1 MPPARVYGAT
11 AVLAKHHG
19 TRGSDPMVNITD
31 CNGFVKKVKNIKPDE
46 WRCPNQECQKS
57 CPDPRG
63 YWIFANKDNCNR
75 CNHKRPAKPAFFKNS
90 KWAKQA
96 VGNGGNGGG
105 GGPPKAGGK
114 EGGGAAE
121 SSVDKELRL
130 LRKQDA
136 DREKQNEID
145 KLKRKLKT
153 GAGNEDES
161 EGAESGDAASLEK
174 LQTVEKS

>member
-1 MPPARVYGAT
+1 MSGGVLIRSVKSLALILAVIGSLQTKTTVTVAITNARLNLPSSKTPNGPSKPLEMAAT
-11 AVLAKHHG
+11 
-19 TRGSDPMVNITD
+19 
-31 CNGFVKKVKNIKPDE
+31 E
-46 WRCPNQECQKS
+46 
-57 CPDPRG
+57 
-63 YWIFANKDNCNR
+63 
-75 CNHKRPAKPAFFKNS
+75 
-90 KWAKQA
+90 
-96 VGNGGNGGG
+96 GG
-105 GGPPKAGGK
+105 GGPPTAGGK

-174 LQTVEKS
+174 L